1 MNQKEVYKETLANTI
16 IKNLETR
23 NMEGYY
29 VKTAEEAREKVLSL
43 MEDGSSVSWG
53 GSCTLV
59 DAGIIDAV
67 CESGKYKIEIR
78 QMIEY
83 RLCTRLFLVIIS

>member
-29 VKTAEEAREKVLSL
+29 VKTAEEARERCFLLWKTV
-43 MEDGSSVSWG
+43 V
-53 GSCTLV
+53 
-59 DAGIIDAV
+59 
-67 CESGKYKIEIR
+67 
-78 QMIEY
+78 
-83 RLCTRLFLVIIS
+83 LFLGVALVL

>member
-43 MEDGSSVSWG
+43 MEDLLFYLTNNSPMPVFY
-53 GSCTLV
+53 LP
-59 DAGIIDAV
+59 
-67 CESGKYKIEIR
+67 
-78 QMIEY
+78 
-83 RLCTRLFLVIIS
+83 FLVLS